1 MLSLAYLCICVDLK
15 KIKIKEGIRNQREEV
30 EVELVTGQRC
40 QQSHSSSRRALTQI
54 GRGQPRLVGFFSLDK
69 GETTRHQTALP
80 VLNSTRENRYS
91 STFFPFTR
99 FVQGLQNSKT

>member
-54 GRGQPRLVGFFSLDK
+54 GRGHPRLVDFFLLDK

-80 VLNSTRENRYS
+80 VLNSTRENR
-91 STFFPFTR
+91 
-99 FVQGLQNSKT
+99 

>member
-1 MLSLAYLCICVDLK
+1 MLPLACLCICVDLK

-69 GETTRHQTALP
+69 GETTRHQTALS
-80 VLNSTRENRYS
+80 VLNSTRENR
-91 STFFPFTR
+91 
-99 FVQGLQNSKT
+99 

>member
-54 GRGQPRLVGFFSLDK
+54 GRGQPRLVDFFSEASAK
-69 GETTRHQTALP
+69 QQSQRPSASG
-80 VLNSTRENRYS
+80 
-91 STFFPFTR
+91 
-99 FVQGLQNSKT
+99 